1 MRIKSFLN
9 PASTRLTFFLIGFI
23 LLILLISAII
33 PQQGFA
39 EEQIIDWK
47 NTLGDKYV
55 IIEKLGL
62 DRIYYTPSFY
72 IILFLFS
79 VNLTAV
85 NVKRFRLAY
94 KIEKTLIKAKYLG
107 SIIFHFSLLLI
118 IAGIILNYLYKFNG
132 VFALTEGQNV
142 SDSEISYFRIFSGP
156 LRGEKFGR
164 FDLSLEKVYDDY
176 KVDNS
181 ETEAAEITM
190 IPAGNVSPLT
200 ALVYTNQPF
209 KWNDLEF
216 HFGLLTG
223 YSPEVILQDST
234 GKFIFRNF
242 VRLATRKIG
251 GEYKYSDYILI
262 PGHKLKLEIEVI
274 PGGLKKYDISVSD
287 ETEMLYEGV
296 LSGVNTARF
305 DKYVLTIPRLRRWCY
320 IDVVESPFL
329 NLVFTGFWTAIG
341 GLAIGLVPRLID
353 QMRETK

>member
-1 MRIKSFLN
+1 MRIKSILN
-9 PASTRLTFFLIGFI
+9 PASTRLTFFLIGLI
-23 LLILLISAII
+23 LLVLLISAII
-33 PQQGFA
+33 PQRGFA

-47 NTLGDKYV
+47 NTLGDKYL

-85 NVKRFRLAY
+85 NIKRFRLAY

-107 SIIFHFSLLLI
+107 SVIFHFALLLI
-118 IAGIILNYLYKFNG
+118 IAGIILNYLYKFDG
-132 VFALTEGQNV
+132 VFALTEGQEI
-142 SDSEISYFRIFSGP
+142 SDSEISYFRVFNGP
-156 LRGEKFGR
+156 LHPETYGR
-164 FDLSLEKVYDDY
+164 FDLALKKVYDDY

-181 ETEAAEITM
+181 ETEAAYITL
-190 IPAGNVSPLT
+190 IPAGNGSPMT
-200 ALVYTNQPF
+200 ASVFTNRPF

-234 GKFIFRNF
+234 GKYIFRNF
-242 VRLATRKIG
+242 VRLATRKIN
-251 GEYKYSDYILI
+251 GEYLYSDYILI
-262 PGHKLKLEIEVI
+262 PGYKLKLEIEVI

-296 LSGVNTARF
+296 LSGVDKARF
-305 DKYVLTIPRLRRWCY
+305 DGLVLTVPRLRRWCY

-341 GLAIGLVPRLID
+341 GLAIGLVPRFVD

>member
-9 PASTRLTFFLIGFI
+9 PASTRLTFFLIGLI

-33 PQQGFA
+33 PQRGFA

-85 NVKRFRLAY
+85 NIKRFRLAY
-94 KIEKTLIKAKYLG
+94 KIEKTMIKVKYLG

-132 VFALTEGQNV
+132 VFALTEGQKV
-142 SDSEISYFRIFSGP
+142 SDSEMSYFRIFNGP
-156 LRGEKFGR
+156 LHPEKYGR
-164 FDLSLEKVYDDY
+164 FDLALKKVYDDY
-176 KVDNS
+176 RVDNS
-181 ETEAAEITM
+181 DTEAAEITM

-234 GKFIFRNF
+234 GKYIFRNF
-242 VRLATRKIG
+242 VRLATRKNN
-251 GEYKYSDYILI
+251 GEYLYSDYIII
-262 PGHKLKLEIEVI
+262 PTRRLKLEIEVI
-274 PGGLKKYDISVSD
+274 AIDPPEYEIGITN
-287 ETEMLYEGV
+287 ETDVLYNGV
-296 LSGVNTARF
+296 LNGVDTASF
-305 DKYVLTIPRLRRWCY
+305 DKYVLTVPRLRRWCY
-320 IDVVESPFL
+320 IDVVESPFMS
-329 NLVFTGFWTAIG
+329 LVFAGFWTAIG
-341 GLAIGLVPRLID
+341 GLAIGLVPRFID
-353 QMRETK
+353 QMRDSK